1 MNNNTATEH
10 DNGERGAALVMVLL
24 TIALMLALTMGI
36 SLTSISE
43 LGVSNTY
50 TNQTEA
56 FQAAEAG
63 LYHTVSLVRNFT
75 NGGTD
80 PNFTTLMAQRG
91 TLNTNYLIGNNPFTN
106 PALFATGSVMIDNAV
121 GSNGQPILN
130 SSGNPV

>member
-43 LGVSNTY
+43 LGVSNSY
-50 TNQTEA
+50 TNQTKA

-63 LYHTVSLVRNFT
+63 IHHAISLVKNYT
-75 NGGTD
+75 NGSAGD
-80 PNFTTLMAQRG
+80 PNFTNLLGQRG
-91 TLNTNYLIGNNPFTN
+91 SVNTNYLLGNNPFTDSTK
-106 PALFATGSVMIDNAV
+106 FASGCTMIDNAV
-121 GSNGQPILN
+121 D
-130 SSGNPV
+130 